1 MINSDRLNAAYEF
14 AAKKHKGQF
23 RMGGEPYITHP
34 AAVAEMIRQQ
44 GYNEDHQITALFHDL
59 LEDTDASEEEI
70 AALGGKDVLEAVKL
84 LTKREGYVMSEYVAA
99 IKQNLMAFAVKAADR
114 LHNLR
119 SAFVADTDFKR
130 RYILESIE
138 WYLDFSPEI
147 PKAVKALSDSL
158 DMPIY
163 DIYMDEQMRG
173 TDKTDNTAEK

>member
-1 MINSDRLNAAYEF
+1 
-14 AAKKHKGQF
+14 
-23 RMGGEPYITHP
+23 
-34 AAVAEMIRQQ
+34 
-44 GYNEDHQITALFHDL
+44 
-59 LEDTDASEEEI
+59 
-70 AALGGKDVLEAVKL
+70 
-84 LTKREGYVMSEYVAA
+84 
-99 IKQNLMAFAVKAADR
+99 MAFAVKAADR